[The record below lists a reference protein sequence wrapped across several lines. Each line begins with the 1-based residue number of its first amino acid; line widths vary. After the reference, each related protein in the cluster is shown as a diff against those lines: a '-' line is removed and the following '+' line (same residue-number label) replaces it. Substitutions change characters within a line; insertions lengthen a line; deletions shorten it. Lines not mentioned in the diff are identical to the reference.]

1 MTDTVVKID
10 VEGGRKSRLSP
21 EVRRGLLGLGLGNTL
36 EWYDWMV
43 FGLLS
48 AFIGP
53 KFFPSQDPSPQR

>member
-1 MTDTVVKID
+1 MTDTVVKTD
-10 VEGGRKSRLSP
+10 LESGRKSRLSP
-21 EVRRGLLGLGLGNTL
+21 EIRRGLLGLGLGNTL

-53 KFFPSQDPSPQR
+53 KFFPSRTRLPQH